1 MEAIMLYIVPKSPR
15 PSSLDTPS
23 QASDSND
30 AKASFSAEVHVKGP
44 GLYEMALQDPS
55 HYLKCDLFLEVE
67 DRNQEYEGKV
77 VICHF
82 PNLDGEML
90 SNFVEED
97 ETLYGALMIQFQMR
111 ILEQLFLF
119 CATHYASTL
128 VIFADD
134 AQAEDLGIYEDFLAS
149 EDQTL
154 TPKGEKTEMV
164 IPADRQTFEAW
175 LDFMQKT
182 TADFQQTLWHEQK
195 LNPVIRQYLKMHCAR
210 AQPSRVHYKQ

>member
-1 MEAIMLYIVPKSPR
+1 MIYIVPQSPR
-15 PSSLDTPS
+15 HSSSEAAS
-23 QASDSND
+23 QTSDSNSLAPD
-30 AKASFSAEVHVKGP
+30 SDSASASFTVAVHRKGP

-67 DRNQEYEGKV
+67 DSNQGYEGKV

-82 PNLDGEML
+82 PNLAGEGL
-90 SNFVEED
+90 NTFVEED
-97 ETLYGALMIQFQMR
+97 ETLYGALMIQFQIK

-134 AQAEDLGIYEDFLAS
+134 AQAEDLGIYEDFLAY

-154 TPKGEKTEMV
+154 TSSGEKTEMV

-182 TADFQQTLWHEQK
+182 TVDFQQTLWHDQK
-195 LNPVIRQYLKMHCAR
+195 TSPAIRRYLKRQCIR
-210 AQPSRVHYKQ
+210 AQPLV

>member
-1 MEAIMLYIVPKSPR
+1 MLYIVPKSPH
-15 PSSLDTPS
+15 PSSSEASS
-23 QASDSND
+23 QTSDSNSPALD
-30 AKASFSAEVHVKGP
+30 SDSARASFTAEIRRKGP

-67 DRNQEYEGKV
+67 DSNQDYEGRV

-82 PNLDGEML
+82 PNLAGDGL
-90 SNFVEED
+90 NTFVEEE
-97 ETLYGALMIQFQMR
+97 ETLYGALMVQFQMK

-134 AQAEDLGIYEDFLAS
+134 AQADDLGIYEDFLAY

-154 TPKGEKTEMV
+154 TSSGEKTEMV

-182 TADFQQTLWHEQK
+182 TADFQQTLWHDQK
-195 LNPVIRQYLKMHCAR
+195 TSPAIRQYLKMRCIR
-210 AQPSRVHYKQ
+210 AQPSI